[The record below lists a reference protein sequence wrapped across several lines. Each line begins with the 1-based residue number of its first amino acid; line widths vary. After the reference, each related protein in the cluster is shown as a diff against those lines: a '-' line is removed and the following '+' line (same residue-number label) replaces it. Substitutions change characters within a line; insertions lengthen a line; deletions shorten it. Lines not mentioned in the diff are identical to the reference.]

1 MAGWLNQTDF
11 HPRVHLRSRKAKAS
25 RWSKDTVGE
34 MLTNV
39 FYLGF
44 VKYKG
49 NQLPG
54 RHKAIVEQGVF
65 EQVQAVRRKHRRGPS
80 TYAKKHRTYLLSGL
94 ARSVHCGEKL
104 SAHHISGHDYYQDT
118 CKRRGLPCDHHGGYI
133 RGDLLEEQVSM
144 IVSTLTL
151 PKSWRELVLDLLSSK
166 EEVDQMDRERARL
179 QEKVR
184 RLQRQYREVEIDEDD
199 YRRELELTRAK
210 LATLVVPGHGEI
222 VQLGDHVE
230 GIVSA
235 WQAATKEERR
245 DLLRLML
252 DAVYVDM
259 DTKEVSGL
267 QPKQSFLP
275 LFGLDE
281 PVEAADLV
289 LSTNLTPGGL
299 DSGRGRQTDFSFDT
313 LPISGRTAVVPHAA

>member
-1 MAGWLNQTDF
+1 
-11 HPRVHLRSRKAKAS
+11 
-25 RWSKDTVGE
+25 
-34 MLTNV
+34 
-39 FYLGF
+39 
-44 VKYKG
+44 
-49 NQLPG
+49 
-54 RHKAIVEQGVF
+54 
-65 EQVQAVRRKHRRGPS
+65 
-80 TYAKKHRTYLLSGL
+80 
-94 ARSVHCGEKL
+94 
-104 SAHHISGHDYYQDT
+104 
-118 CKRRGLPCDHHGGYI
+118 
-133 RGDLLEEQVSM
+133 M

-151 PKSWRELVLDLLSSK
+151 PRSWRELVLDLLSSK

-210 LATLVVPGHGEI
+210 LGTLVVSGHGEI

-230 GIVSA
+230 GIVLA

-259 DTKEVSGL
+259 DTKEVTGL
-267 QPKQSFLP
+267 QPKPSFLP

-299 DSGRGRQTDFSFDT
+299 DSGRGRHCNTSFDS
-313 LPISGRTAVVPHAA
+313 PAY